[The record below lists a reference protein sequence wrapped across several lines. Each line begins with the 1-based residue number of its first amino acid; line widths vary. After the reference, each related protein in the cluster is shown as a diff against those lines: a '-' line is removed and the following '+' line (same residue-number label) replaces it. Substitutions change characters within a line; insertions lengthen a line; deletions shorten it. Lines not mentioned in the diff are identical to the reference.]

1 MCSQST
7 ILLRFA
13 QLSQPGGHGIIS
25 GFDKGKCAAPVV
37 VAMTSFGCT
46 AQTKRGQSF
55 HKTGIVTDG
64 MELAF
69 SMLFQSHFCCAIKGN
84 NTTLY

>member
-1 MCSQST
+1 M
-7 ILLRFA
+7 A
-13 QLSQPGGHGIIS
+13 
-25 GFDKGKCAAPVV
+25 VV

-64 MELAF
+64 TELAF
-69 SMLFQSHFCCAIKGN
+69 SMLFQSHFCCAIKAGN
-84 NTTLY
+84 KHHAILKPENIKLV